1 MEAVRGWVWIFSGIA
16 HLHKFTD
23 KILIIILLYY
33 LRWRQQK
40 INISHN
46 YVVHF
51 ISQMCNGKNTLIIVI
66 FCGHNNNNNN
76 YLSIWLLVQI
86 LYPMSCW

>member
-1 MEAVRGWVWIFSGIA
+1 MVTVSLKGICFSIAIFSCQSLLLA
-16 HLHKFTD
+16 FVFTFTD

-51 ISQMCNGKNTLIIVI
+51 ISQRCNGKNTFIIII

-76 YLSIWLLVQI
+76 YLSA
-86 LYPMSCW
+86 Y